1 MKLLAG
7 LDPSQRAAVTETA
20 APLAILAGAGSGK
33 TRVLT
38 HRIAWQAREG
48 AIEADHV
55 LAVTFTRK
63 AAGELV
69 TRLGRLGVR
78 DRVTAGTFHAIAL
91 AQLRARQR
99 DRDRPMPELIERKAP
114 LLIELLRNRGGA
126 GRTSRDEVSL
136 LARDLAGEIEWA
148 KARLI
153 GPGRYAEEVTQM
165 GRETPRPPSEVAD
178 VYQRYEDA
186 KRRRNRL
193 DFDDLILWCARTLTT
208 DKTFGEAQRWRF
220 RHLFV
225 DEFQDVSP
233 AQFELVRAWLGTR
246 TDLCVVGDPDQAIYG
261 FAGAHSAY
269 LGDFD
274 RHFPGAT
281 VVRLGANYRSTPQI
295 VTAARAV
302 LADGSR
308 RPLPPVQVPQTDG
321 SVPTVAAYDSDEE
334 EARAVARELRRA
346 HDDGIRWGRLA
357 VLYRTNAQSA
367 GFEAAFGAAR
377 IPVRLRGAGRF
388 LGRPEVRATL
398 DHLSAAA
405 RDAPRLSFS
414 QHMRDLVEESSD
426 LGEERREHI
435 DALSRLGQEYVAA
448 EGGAGSIDGFLAY
461 LTTALRGDD
470 GPTSGDAVELLTFHR
485 AKGLEFDT
493 VWVTGLETGLVPIS
507 FADTTASRAEERRLL
522 YVACS
527 RAERTLHLSWA
538 RQRTAR
544 GRLVRRRASPWVAV
558 VEAALGPVADA
569 AAPPVDPKAEVAKA
583 RAQLGTGARGDP
595 RLVTAL
601 TEWRRDLARA
611 HGIPAYVIFNNATL
625 EEVAR
630 TQPANRSELLEVS
643 GIGPVKVE
651 RYGDTVLDLVRTHA
665 PESGDTDSEIDA
677 DTDTDAGPESG
688 DTDTDTGPTDVD
700 AIPPARAQSDA
711 PVP

>member
-1 MKLLAG
+1 MDLLAG
-7 LDPSQRAAVTETA
+7 LDQTQRAAVTETA

-38 HRIAWQAREG
+38 HRIAWQATEG
-48 AIEADHV
+48 AIDAEHV

-91 AQLRARQR
+91 GQLRARQR
-99 DRDRPMPELIERKAP
+99 DRDRPMPGLIERKAP
-114 LLIELLRNRGGA
+114 LLIELLRQRRNA
-126 GRTSRDEVSL
+126 GRTPRSEISL

-148 KARLI
+148 KARLV
-153 GPGRYAEEVTQM
+153 GPGRYAEEVARLE
-165 GRETPRPPSEVAD
+165 RETPLTPFEVAD
-178 VYQRYEDA
+178 LYQRYEDA
-186 KRRRNRL
+186 KRRRDKL

-208 DKTFGEAQRWRF
+208 DDAFGAAQRWRF

-233 AQFELVRAWLGTR
+233 AQFELVRAWLGDR

-269 LGDFD
+269 LGNFD

-302 LADGSR
+302 LADGTRQPPPTIDVPQPSG
-308 RPLPPVQVPQTDG
+308 PLPTI
-321 SVPTVAAYDSDEE
+321 TAYDSDED
-334 EARAVARELRRA
+334 EARGVARELRSA
-346 HDDGIRWGRLA
+346 HDHSLRWGRLA

-367 GFEAAFGAAR
+367 GFEAALGAAG

-388 LGRPEVRATL
+388 LSRAEVRATL
-398 DHLSAAA
+398 DQLSAMA
-405 RDAPRLSFS
+405 RDAPRLTFT
-414 QHMRDLVEESSD
+414 QHMADLMEESAD
-426 LGEERREHI
+426 LAEERREHI
-435 DALSRLGQEYVAA
+435 DALARLGQEYVAA
-448 EGGAGSIDGFLAY
+448 EGGSGSVDGFLAY
-461 LTTALRGDD
+461 LTAALRGDD

-507 FADTTASRAEERRLL
+507 FADTAATRAEERRLL

-538 RQRTAR
+538 RTRTAR
-544 GRLVRRRASPWVAV
+544 GRVARRRASPWVAV
-558 VEAALGPVADA
+558 IDDALRPVAA
-569 AAPPVDPKAEVAKA
+569 AEPVDPKEQVAKA
-583 RAQLGTGARGDP
+583 RAQLGATDRSDP
-595 RLVTAL
+595 KLVAAL
-601 TEWRRDLARA
+601 TQWRRDLARA
-611 HGIPAYVIFNNATL
+611 HDIPAYLVFNNATL
-625 EEVAR
+625 DEVAH
-630 TQPANRSELLEVS
+630 TQPSSPDELLEIG
-643 GIGPVKVE
+643 GIGRAKLE
-651 RYGDTVLDLVRTHA
+651 RYGKAVLDLVRAHA
-665 PESGDTDSEIDA
+665 DERASTASPPTEPTDP
-677 DTDTDAGPESG
+677 TDLAGPPG
-688 DTDTDTGPTDVD
+688 TGRSTSRDL
-700 AIPPARAQSDA
+700 S
-711 PVP
+711 